1 MSNADTKSLVIDEKA
16 HGYAKIYAS
25 LLKDEFQRKRAYASI
40 AALYS
45 FINILEE
52 SPCEIQKSMTLFR
65 NPQINEQYE
74 ISDLYVNKWHLDVR
88 VVTGGDA
95 VLVPKIHYD
104 SNIVP
109 DFYIVIK
116 VDAGLKE
123 AELIGIADTSSCSK
137 ETYDANYYCIP
148 FNSLIDYETF
158 LSKVKTQKLEN
169 YTESEHSLFTENY
182 LCLMDNELDLQTKNK
197 ILNHLFKCSECR
209 TEFCCFTGFEMVSCN
224 AIKYPDI
231 IEDQTLSIVGAQNVD
246 NKEYEGKEEN
256 IYIGNDDEETEVQAQ
271 ADAPEET
278 VSDILDELFSVDDD
292 FIETESATEKDIDTD
307 LNIIEDKN
315 DDELEIIEE
324 DDSTK
329 LSLVDDNIDMI
340 LDSDFTEETPSE
352 LEVLDKTQ
360 DNILDEEFVIL
371 EQPDDISIIDNSSS
385 DNISEI
391 EEIPN
396 ENSSSHGDYIQKV
409 IVDYDDTGEPVYSY
423 ITNVSQDESN
433 SKENSE
439 IKEIED
445 INENSDF
452 EEFPEKEDD
461 ENSSLDSNS
470 EIENIDD
477 EDLDNILDEEFE
489 VYNDDNSDIQYE
501 ETSSDITPAEE
512 ETIEDNSDNISYID
526 EIEDIPVEEYQDN
539 VETAENIEY
548 NNNSEEF
555 EDTQEFEDFEL
566 ENESSENQENDND
579 EESVETYDSENSDE
593 EQDLEEYEDED
604 DDEEEG
610 EYDEN
615 LRQSSP
621 KTLVIL
627 VSVFV
632 LLGLIGGGAFLFMKG
647 NKTNNIAE
655 NAGDNN
661 VIEMQDQ
668 QNMNDMFEQVAE
680 PSNEQLPSEE
690 NNNPENQQPDGNQPQ
705 YDANMQTTTPLT
717 ESDLLPPQKNTNDVG
732 SSIANAFSPNASTV
746 SFRGLNWF
754 CASELFSD
762 RTFKAYLQN
771 LDNNLKQNL
780 KTNILNATETPSQNT
795 VSAKFAVDNN
805 GNLKKVMISESCGSE
820 QIDNIVLQSI
830 NESFVGEKSQILND
844 STLKSDTYYLKV
856 TIKL

>member
-45 FINILEE
+45 FINILEK

-137 ETYDANYYCIP
+137 EVYDANYYCIP

-158 LSKVKTQKLEN
+158 LGKVKTQKLEN
-169 YTESEHSLFTENY
+169 FTESEHSLFTENY
-182 LCLMDNELDLQTKNK
+182 LGLMDNELDLQTKNK

-256 IYIGNDDEETEVQAQ
+256 IYIGNDDEETEVQTQ

-292 FIETESATEKDIDTD
+292 FIETESAAEKDIDTD

-324 DDSTK
+324 NDSTK
-329 LSLVDDNIDMI
+329 LSLADDNIEMI
-340 LDSDFTEETPSE
+340 LDSDFIEETPSE
-352 LEVLDKTQ
+352 LEVIDKTQ

-371 EQPDDISIIDNSSS
+371 EQPDDLELIDNSSS

-391 EEIPN
+391 EDIPN
-396 ENSSSHGDYIQKV
+396 EDSSSHGDYIQKV
-409 IVDYDDTGEPVYSY
+409 IVDYDETGEPVYSY

-433 SKENSE
+433 SKESSGIE
-439 IKEIED
+439 EIED
-445 INENSDF
+445 INETSDF
-452 EEFPEKEDD
+452 EEFPEQADTETP
-461 ENSSLDSNS
+461 SLEGDS
-470 EIENIDD
+470 EIENIKD
-477 EDLDNILDEEFE
+477 EDFDNILDEDFE
-489 VYNDDNSDIQYE
+489 TYNDDNSDIQYT
-501 ETSSDITPAEE
+501 ETTSGINTSDI
-512 ETIEDNSDNISYID
+512 ETIDDTSDNISYIED
-526 EIEDIPVEEYQDN
+526 IEDMPVEQYQDSDEN
-539 VETAENIEY
+539 IENIEY
-548 NNNSEEF
+548 NENSESIEDVPEF
-555 EDTQEFEDFEL
+555 ENFEE
-566 ENESSENQENDND
+566 QENDN
-579 EESVETYDSENSDE
+579 EETNIENDDSGTSDE
-593 EQDLEEYEDED
+593 EQDIEENEDEEEED
-604 DDEEEG
+604 DD

-615 LRQSSP
+615 LRKSSP
-621 KTLVIL
+621 KTLVII
-627 VSVFV
+627 VSVLV

-647 NKTNNIAE
+647 NKTNNVAE
-655 NAGDNN
+655 NSNDNN

-668 QNMNDMFEQVAE
+668 QNMNDMFEQSAE

-717 ESDLLPPQKNTNDVG
+717 ESDLLPPQQNTKDVG
-732 SSIANAFSPNASTV
+732 SAIANAFSPTGSSV

-771 LDNNLKQNL
+771 LDNTLKQNL
-780 KTNILNATETPSQNT
+780 KTNILNATETPSQDT

-805 GNLKKVMISESCGSE
+805 GNLKKVIISDSSGSE